1 MYCGFVRGSHA
12 RLFADVEKGYRFR
25 VMIEEWWKGKVRCGR
40 NEASRQ
46 VRKTVQESEQG
57 QGSHVILAL
66 TTYSS
71 SIVCAYTEAVP
82 DDRRSYRVLRCTSCN
97 TISTTICSV
106 LASSHRDRTT
116 VVYSP
121 VAQLPAGHEP
131 APAPCPRATMI

>member
-71 SIVCAYTEAVP
+71 SIVCAYTEAV
-82 DDRRSYRVLRCTSCN
+82 
-97 TISTTICSV
+97 
-106 LASSHRDRTT
+106 
-116 VVYSP
+116 SP
-121 VAQLPAGHEP
+121 VDDDIAYRAVHPVIPSRPPFAAFSLSNNATDAPQCIHTSHSSEP
-131 APAPCPRATMI
+131 GMSQHHVREQQ